1 MKKILLSLWAVL
13 NLVLWTGCSNDEG
26 PQPSLE
32 LANPDA
38 EFVLGADRNAMLAVS
53 FTSTSDW
60 QASTN
65 VSWAVPSPQRGT
77 AGAATL
83 NLLASTKNDTGNNRQ
98 GVLTIKAGEL
108 TLTVKFTQSVMP
120 VITTGQDVY
129 PVPAAGGAFTL
140 DYQTNL
146 TDPFTLLTA
155 DGNSVDW
162 VQTAPES
169 RTMQNGELTL
179 QVAKNPYD
187 NERSAQL
194 ILQGTDENGAT
205 VSSNT
210 FTLTQ
215 AARSVGTSQ
224 SMADDKQVYQLQTHS
239 EGNGVPLVLMG
250 DGFLDTD
257 ISSGYYEQ
265 AMQQAME
272 NLFTEEP
279 YRSLRDLFDVWMVTA
294 VSRNNAFTSGYSTA
308 FSSQVDALNGNANST
323 LIAGDDEKVMAYAQ
337 LVPELAAN
345 PDLFEEALCIVVLNS
360 TVYAGTCWFGFNNA
374 GQVMEFAVCYCPM
387 IYGLEDD
394 MFRRVLCH
402 EAGGHGFAKLMDEY
416 SYQEMGAMPESEI
429 QTHQT
434 WQEELG
440 WAMNV
445 DFTPNSQEVV
455 WSRFLYDERYQGADA
470 YGETLGIYQGA
481 CTYWSGAY
489 RPTNESMMRSNKNGF
504 NAPSREAIYK
514 RIMKLAYGDNW
525 NYDYEEFVAFD
536 QAHLPQPVGTQTKAA
551 DGGTKPFAAPR
562 FAGRPLIYARP

>member
-146 TDPFTLLTA
+146 IGPFTLLTA

>member
-146 TDPFTLLTA
+146 TGPFTLLTA

-162 VQTAPES
+162 VHTAPES

>member
-146 TDPFTLLTA
+146 TGPFTLLTA

-562 FAGRPLIYARP
+562 YAGRPLIYARP

>member
-146 TDPFTLLTA
+146 TGPFTLLTA

-323 LIAGDDEKVMAYAQ
+323 FIAGDDEKVMAYAQ

-551 DGGTKPFAAPR
+551 DGGTRPFAAPR
-562 FAGRPLIYARP
+562 FAGRPLVYPRP

>member
-98 GVLTIKAGEL
+98 GVLTIKADEL

-146 TDPFTLLTA
+146 TGPFTLLTA

>member
-146 TDPFTLLTA
+146 TGPFTLLTA

-551 DGGTKPFAAPR
+551 DGGSKPFAAPR

>member
-146 TDPFTLLTA
+146 TGPFTLLTA

-308 FSSQVDALNGNANST
+308 FSSQVDALNGNANSR

-489 RPTNESMMRSNKNGF
+489 RPTNESMRRSNKNGF

>member
-98 GVLTIKAGEL
+98 GVLTIKADEL

-146 TDPFTLLTA
+146 TGPFTLLTA

-551 DGGTKPFAAPR
+551 DGGTRPFAAPR
-562 FAGRPLIYARP
+562 FAGRPLVYPRP

>member
-146 TDPFTLLTA
+146 TGPFTLLTA

-416 SYQEMGAMPESEI
+416 SYQEMGTMPESEI

>member
-146 TDPFTLLTA
+146 TGPFTLLTA

-455 WSRFLYDERYQGADA
+455 WSRFLYDERYQGTDA

>member
-146 TDPFTLLTA
+146 TGPFTLLTA

-323 LIAGDDEKVMAYAQ
+323 LIAGDDEKVMVYAQ

>member
-146 TDPFTLLTA
+146 TGPFTLLTA

>member
-146 TDPFTLLTA
+146 TGPFTLLTA

-489 RPTNESMMRSNKNGF
+489 RPTNESMMRGNKNGF

-551 DGGTKPFAAPR
+551 DGGTRPFAAPR
-562 FAGRPLIYARP
+562 FAGRPLVYPRP

>member
-32 LANPDA
+32 LANPNA

-146 TDPFTLLTA
+146 TGPFTLLTA

>member
-83 NLLASTKNDTGNNRQ
+83 NLMASTKNDTGNNRQ

-146 TDPFTLLTA
+146 TGPFTLLTA

>member
-98 GVLTIKAGEL
+98 GVLTIKADEL

-146 TDPFTLLTA
+146 TGPFTLLTA

-323 LIAGDDEKVMAYAQ
+323 FIAGDDEKVMAYAQ

-551 DGGTKPFAAPR
+551 DGGTRPFAAPR
-562 FAGRPLIYARP
+562 FAGRPLVYPRP

>member
-146 TDPFTLLTA
+146 TGPFTLLTA

-374 GQVMEFAVCYCPM
+374 GEVMEFAVCYCPM

-551 DGGTKPFAAPR
+551 DGGTRPFAAPR
-562 FAGRPLIYARP
+562 FAGRPLVYPRP

>member
-146 TDPFTLLTA
+146 AGPFTLLTA

-323 LIAGDDEKVMAYAQ
+323 FIAGDDEKVMAYAQ

-551 DGGTKPFAAPR
+551 DGGTRPFAAPR
-562 FAGRPLIYARP
+562 FAGRPLVYPRP

>member
-83 NLLASTKNDTGNNRQ
+83 HLLASTKNDTGNNRQ

-146 TDPFTLLTA
+146 TGPFTLLTA

-265 AMQQAME
+265 AMLQAME

>member
-146 TDPFTLLTA
+146 TGPFTLLTA

-215 AARSVGTSQ
+215 AARSIGTSQ

-416 SYQEMGAMPESEI
+416 SYQEMGTMPESEI

>member
-146 TDPFTLLTA
+146 TGPFTLLTA

-265 AMQQAME
+265 AMLQAME

>member
-1 MKKILLSLWAVL
+1 MKKILLSLWVVL

-146 TDPFTLLTA
+146 TGPFTLLTA

-551 DGGTKPFAAPR
+551 DGGTRPFAAPR
-562 FAGRPLIYARP
+562 FAGRPLVYPRP

>member
-146 TDPFTLLTA
+146 TGPFTLLTA

-562 FAGRPLIYARP
+562 FAGRPLVYPRP

>member
-146 TDPFTLLTA
+146 TGPFTLLTA

-445 DFTPNSQEVV
+445 DFTPNSQEVA

>member
-98 GVLTIKAGEL
+98 GVLTIKADEL

-146 TDPFTLLTA
+146 AGPFTLLTA

-323 LIAGDDEKVMAYAQ
+323 FIAGDDEKVMAYAQ

-551 DGGTKPFAAPR
+551 DGGTRPFAAPR
-562 FAGRPLIYARP
+562 FAGRPLVYPRP

>member
-146 TDPFTLLTA
+146 TGPFTLLTA

-257 ISSGYYEQ
+257 ISNGYYEQ

-551 DGGTKPFAAPR
+551 DGGTRPFAAPR
-562 FAGRPLIYARP
+562 FAGRPLVYPRP

>member
-146 TDPFTLLTA
+146 TGPFTLLTA

-434 WQEELG
+434 RQEELG

>member
-146 TDPFTLLTA
+146 TGPFTLLTA

-187 NERSAQL
+187 NERSTQL

>member
-146 TDPFTLLTA
+146 TGPFTLLTA

-562 FAGRPLIYARP
+562 FAGRPLIYVRP

>member
-146 TDPFTLLTA
+146 TGPFTLLTA

-337 LVPELAAN
+337 LVPELATN

>member
-146 TDPFTLLTA
+146 TGPFTLLTA

-215 AARSVGTSQ
+215 AARSVGISQ

-308 FSSQVDALNGNANST
+308 FSSQVDSL
-323 LIAGDDEKVMAYAQ
+323 K
-337 LVPELAAN
+337 
-345 PDLFEEALCIVVLNS
+345 
-360 TVYAGTCWFGFNNA
+360 
-374 GQVMEFAVCYCPM
+374 
-387 IYGLEDD
+387 
-394 MFRRVLCH
+394 
-402 EAGGHGFAKLMDEY
+402 
-416 SYQEMGAMPESEI
+416 
-429 QTHQT
+429 
-434 WQEELG
+434 
-440 WAMNV
+440 
-445 DFTPNSQEVV
+445 
-455 WSRFLYDERYQGADA
+455 
-470 YGETLGIYQGA
+470 
-481 CTYWSGAY
+481 
-489 RPTNESMMRSNKNGF
+489 
-504 NAPSREAIYK
+504 
-514 RIMKLAYGDNW
+514 
-525 NYDYEEFVAFD
+525 
-536 QAHLPQPVGTQTKAA
+536 
-551 DGGTKPFAAPR
+551 
-562 FAGRPLIYARP
+562 